1 MRKPIKSPAIATSS
15 LIGPLMLVSKSM
27 RTLMTAKLED
37 LGLWPG
43 QDEILLAL
51 EYGGQ
56 SVGTVADRANVR
68 PSTVSK
74 SVRVLLEM
82 GLVTR
87 TKHFG
92 DQRSSTVALTP
103 KGEEMVSLVRELYAD
118 VNREFAKQIKHD
130 QMVVISQHLEQV
142 HAQLLK
148 KLSKHR

>member
-27 RTLMTAKLED
+27 RTLMTEKLEE

-51 EYGGQ
+51 EHGGQ

-74 SVRVLLEM
+74 SVSILIAM

-87 TKHFG
+87 TKHFR
-92 DQRSSTVALTP
+92 DNRSSTVTLTSS
-103 KGEEMVSLVRELYAD
+103 GEEMVQRIRELYAD
-118 VNREFAKQIKHD
+118 VNSDFTKQIKHT
-130 QMVVISQHLEQV
+130 QVAMISQHLEQV
-142 HAQLLK
+142 HTQLMK
-148 KLSKHR
+148 RLSKHR